1 MMANRQENSH
11 PFLLSTS
18 EAALKYCIHSYTLQL
33 ERDVEKLEN
42 VLQRP
47 TVMGRGQGHVL
58 C

>member
-1 MMANRQENSH
+1 MANRQENSH

-33 ERDVEKLEN
+33 ERDVEKLEK

-47 TVMGRGQGHVL
+47 TVMGRGHGRVL